1 MSDIYINNISK
12 RFDGRIVLSDFSCVI
27 KSGSTTVLMG
37 ESGCGK
43 TTLANIIL
51 GIFKPDSGEVIGMPA
66 RISAVFQENRLCE
79 GFDAVANL
87 ELVMHGKEQGVNAMD
102 AKEILT
108 SLGLGSDLHKKVSE
122 LSGGMRRRVAIAR
135 AIAADADFVLLDEP
149 FRELDGATRTMTA
162 RYTHNMLSGKTVFL
176 ITHDGTD
183 AALFNAETVY
193 MR

>member
-12 RFDGRIVLSDFSCVI
+12 SFDGKNVLSGFNCVI
-27 KSGSTTVLMG
+27 SGGKTTVIMG

-51 GIFKPDSGEVIGMPA
+51 GILKPDGGEVVGMPA

-79 GFDAVANL
+79 GFDAVANV
-87 ELVMHGKEQGVNAMD
+87 ELAMHGKEHSID

-108 SLGLGSDLHKKVSE
+108 SLGLGSDLNKKVSE

-149 FRELDGATRTMTA
+149 FRELDEATRAMTA
-162 RYTHNMLSGKTVFL
+162 EYTRDMLSGKTVLL
-176 ITHDGTD
+176 ITHDSTD

>member
-12 RFDGRIVLSDFSCVI
+12 SFDGKNVLSGFNCVI
-27 KSGSTTVLMG
+27 SGGKTTVIMG

-51 GIFKPDSGEVIGMPA
+51 GILKPDAGEVVGMPA

-79 GFDAVANL
+79 GFDAVANV
-87 ELVMHGKEQGVNAMD
+87 ELVMRGKEHSID

-108 SLGLGSDLHKKVSE
+108 SLGLGSDLNKKVSE

-149 FRELDGATRTMTA
+149 FRELDEATRAMTA
-162 RYTHNMLSGKTVFL
+162 EYTRDMLFGKTVLL
-176 ITHDGTD
+176 ITHDSTD

>member
-12 RFDGRIVLSDFSCVI
+12 SFDGKNVLSGFNCVI
-27 KSGSTTVLMG
+27 SGGKTTVIMG

-51 GIFKPDSGEVIGMPA
+51 GILKPDAGEVVGMPA
-66 RISAVFQENRLCE
+66 RISTVFQENRLCE
-79 GFDAVANL
+79 GFDAVANV
-87 ELVMHGKEQGVNAMD
+87 ELVMHGKEHSID

-108 SLGLGSDLHKKVSE
+108 SLGLGSDLNKKVSE

-149 FRELDGATRTMTA
+149 FRELDEATRAMTA
-162 RYTHNMLSGKTVFL
+162 EYTRDMLSGKTVLL
-176 ITHDGTD
+176 ITHDSTD